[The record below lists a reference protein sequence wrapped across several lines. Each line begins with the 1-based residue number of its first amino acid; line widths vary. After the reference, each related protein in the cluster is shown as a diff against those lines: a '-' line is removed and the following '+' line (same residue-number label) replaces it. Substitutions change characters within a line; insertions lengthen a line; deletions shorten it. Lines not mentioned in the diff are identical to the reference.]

1 VARYAKL
8 SDKQLAVLRWVAEG
22 RPKGVY
28 EDGFEHR
35 ITARALERRG
45 LLSVRGHGASWRAAL
60 TDDGRYY
67 LAHDDYPPVD
77 EPEPARPQPRRQAP
91 RPEPEPPL
99 LPIPDLLAQLGD
111 AGGVLKIDD
120 PTPVQRASYRRA
132 VEAARASGEIPT
144 QQRLKLTG
152 MKRGPLIVEL
162 VALAGEGVRQHIAV
176 PGEPNESRQEVV
188 ALRADRSLL
197 AVADET
203 LPRALALVQAIAD
216 ECARRGWMLT
226 VDAEPS
232 FLITVGED
240 EYRCLLSEERETRD
254 VFAEEDVAARKYDW
268 QRVSPTRQQV
278 FSGRLRLEVGPS
290 WEHRWWA
297 DRKRWTLASKLNEMF
312 NTIEELSAAARA
324 KRERLAAAHREQLAR
339 WEAAVPVARD
349 RYLRARNADRASK
362 QLAAWTRARELRAYA
377 DAVEAAAEAGGDD
390 RAHANEWASWLRQEA
405 DRQDPLRRR
414 DELRVDT
421 PAEISAADLDRHM
434 PNGWTVRNPPD
445 PPRWLP

>member
-1 VARYAKL
+1 MARYAKL

-144 QQRLKLTG
+144 QS
-152 MKRGPLIVEL
+152 
-162 VALAGEGVRQHIAV
+162 GVPHSGVTHGGR
-176 PGEPNESRQEVV
+176 
-188 ALRADRSLL
+188 
-197 AVADET
+197 
-203 LPRALALVQAIAD
+203 
-216 ECARRGWMLT
+216 ARR
-226 VDAEPS
+226 
-232 FLITVGED
+232 
-240 EYRCLLSEERETRD
+240 C
-254 VFAEEDVAARKYDW
+254 
-268 QRVSPTRQQV
+268 
-278 FSGRLRLEVGPS
+278 
-290 WEHRWWA
+290 
-297 DRKRWTLASKLNEMF
+297 
-312 NTIEELSAAARA
+312 
-324 KRERLAAAHREQLAR
+324 
-339 WEAAVPVARD
+339 
-349 RYLRARNADRASK
+349 
-362 QLAAWTRARELRAYA
+362 
-377 DAVEAAAEAGGDD
+377 
-390 RAHANEWASWLRQEA
+390 
-405 DRQDPLRRR
+405 
-414 DELRVDT
+414 
-421 PAEISAADLDRHM
+421 
-434 PNGWTVRNPPD
+434 
-445 PPRWLP
+445 